1 MSLIRPEVQQG
12 LWRAREVIAAGA
24 GLAVGLWL
32 MAQGGYLLIP
42 LGGVLAAL
50 SLMLGL
56 LAWRR
61 LRFAKAG
68 DGPGIV
74 TVDEGQIA
82 FFGPDTGGFVALREL
97 AELRLVTLRGM
108 AHWRLRQ
115 TDGQTLLI
123 PVAAQG
129 AAALF
134 DAFASLPGLDSGALV
149 AALEARPAP
158 PPGNGLPVVADLAP
172 GVLIWRRGTI
182 ALG

>member
-32 MAQGGYLLIP
+32 MALGGYLLIP

-61 LRFAKAG
+61 LRFAKSG

-74 TVDEGQIA
+74 TVDEGRSRSSGRTPA
-82 FFGPDTGGFVALREL
+82 GSSPCANWPSCALSPC
-97 AELRLVTLRGM
+97 AG
-108 AHWRLRQ
+108 WR
-115 TDGQTLLI
+115 I
-123 PVAAQG
+123 G
-129 AAALF
+129 ACGR
-134 DAFASLPGLDSGALV
+134 PM
-149 AALEARPAP
+149 ARPC
-158 PPGNGLPVVADLAP
+158 
-172 GVLIWRRGTI
+172 
-182 ALG
+182 